1 MISKRRVIMAA
12 GGAAVLGAVA
22 AGGIFLAHGG
32 AHVTSAQTPGTS
44 PSATATPNP
53 QRAARQ
59 AAIDDFL
66 NQLAQNLHIDRTT
79 LDNALKQTAKDEV
92 AKAVQQGKLTQA
104 EANQIDQ
111 MIDSGQF
118 PKGFGIG
125 IPGIIGARVGFAQVP
140 GLRDALNNAFQQTVG
155 ETPQQFMQE
164 VRSGKTPDQVFQEHN
179 TSAQAVRQAEVNA
192 AKPILDQA
200 VQNGTITQQQE
211 DAFLQRLQNGPAFGV
226 PGWKGGHGPHG
237 PRGRGGAGPNATATP
252 SASGGTQ

>member
-1 MISKRRVIMAA
+1 MMSKRRIIMAA

-22 AGGIFLAHGG
+22 VGGIFLAHGG
-32 AHVTSAQTPGTS
+32 AQSTSAQTPGTS

-79 LDNALKQTAKDEV
+79 LNNALKQTAKDEV

-125 IPGIIGARVGFAQVP
+125 FPGIIDHVGFAQVP
-140 GLRDALNNAFQQTVG
+140 GLKDAIENAFQQTVG

-200 VQNGTITQQQE
+200 VQSGTITQAQE
-211 DAFLQRLQNGPAFGV
+211 DAFLQRLQNGPFFG
-226 PGWKGGHGPHG
+226 GGRRHDHG
-237 PRGRGGAGPNATATP
+237 PRGSNAAPRATATP
-252 SASGGTQ
+252 GTGSSSTQ